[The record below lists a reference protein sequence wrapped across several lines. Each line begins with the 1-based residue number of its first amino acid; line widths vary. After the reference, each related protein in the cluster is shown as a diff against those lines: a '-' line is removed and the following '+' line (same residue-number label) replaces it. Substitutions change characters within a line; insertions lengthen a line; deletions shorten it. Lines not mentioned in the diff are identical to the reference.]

1 MRKFAIRSLMS
12 LRLISLRRRLNKNT
26 ATALTDISNAVVFS
40 YFVIVN
46 IFRYDRCVINDYFV
60 K

>member
-1 MRKFAIRSLMS
+1 MS